1 MSVNDSMWSDVTLI
15 DSIGMK
21 QSSGRPPHRAT
32 SKGGDAPTLQVFTFL
47 KVIAGIL
54 ILWAKLLLFPL
65 VGWNVASIAMFI
77 YMRGLPFGRRFESL
91 MRLSYNIAMME
102 MGG

>member
-1 MSVNDSMWSDVTLI
+1 MSVKVSMRSDITLI

-21 QSSGRPPHRAT
+21 QSFGRPTHRAT
-32 SKGGDAPTLQVFTFL
+32 SKGGDAPILQMFTFL

-54 ILWAKLLLFPL
+54 TLWAKLLLFPL
-65 VGWNVASIAMFI
+65 VRWNVASIAMFI
-77 YMRGLPFGRRFESL
+77 FMRGLPFGRRFEGL